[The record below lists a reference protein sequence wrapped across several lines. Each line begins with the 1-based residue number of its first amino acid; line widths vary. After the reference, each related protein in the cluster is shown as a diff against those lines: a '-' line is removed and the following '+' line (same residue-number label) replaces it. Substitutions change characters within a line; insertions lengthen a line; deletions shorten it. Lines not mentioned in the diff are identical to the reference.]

1 MLGSTNKVANTPMH
15 ILFKC
20 IHKLQRHRSQS
31 YKVQELNLRV
41 EMKRVQGPDHLSVNV
56 RKSFRPSRCI
66 SFYVASLD
74 FLTRIVTENK
84 QQEA

>member
-56 RKSFRPSRCI
+56 RKIIQAIPVHF
-66 SFYVASLD
+66 
-74 FLTRIVTENK
+74 FLCGFSGLSHKNRD
-84 QQEA
+84 